1 MPDRGRPGSLS
12 QRLAATTRILAVED
26 EADIAEFLR
35 AYFRASGYDLIH
47 LDPSSVDEVLLEVER
62 ERPDLILLDFG
73 LRGFSGLDAYRLL
86 RRQERYAFLPV
97 IVVTGDATART
108 KTITTA
114 SGLDGFVTKPFNV
127 NTLADLV
134 AERIDAARAMEESGR
149 DETLGVMTQAYLT
162 ARLTDEINSITPGR
176 AVSFALIQLRTLAAI
191 QRDAGTDG
199 VAYVVRRLIDVVRSH
214 LPEET
219 VVGRTDTDE
228 LALMVSGPEV
238 GEIEPQLAAALAAA
252 PLSIDL
258 PGGAAV
264 GVELAAGL
272 AGFPQHAGSVD
283 ELYMAADAALAG
295 AVDARAALRVAM

>member
-1 MPDRGRPGSLS
+1 MTDRGRSGSLS
-12 QRLAATTRILAVED
+12 NRLSATTRILAVED

-47 LDPSSVDEVLLEVER
+47 LDPASADDVMDAVER

-73 LRGFSGLDAYRLL
+73 LRGFSGLDVYRRL
-86 RRQERYAFLPV
+86 RGQERFAFLPV

-108 KTITTA
+108 KTIATA

-134 AERIDAARAMEESGR
+134 AERIDAARAMAESGR

-162 ARLTDEINSITPGR
+162 ARLTDEINSMSPGH
-176 AVSFALIQLRTLAAI
+176 AVSFALIQLRTLGSI
-191 QRDAGTDG
+191 QRDAGQDG
-199 VAYVVRRLIDVVRSH
+199 VAYVVRRLIEVLRAR

-228 LALMVSGPEV
+228 LALLLSGPRV
-238 GEIEPQLAAALAAA
+238 SDIEPQLASALAAT
-252 PLSIDL
+252 PDEIDL

-272 AGFPQHAGSVD
+272 ASFPEHAGSVD
-283 ELYMAADAALAG
+283 ELYMAADAALAD
-295 AVDARAALRVAM
+295 AVDAGADLRVAM